1 MPAAEVAS
9 SASSSGLSPIEIMLG
24 NMNRLGFFE
33 FLLPWLLFLA
43 IMFALLKKSQVFG
56 EEVSVNAVIAAI
68 VSFFIIN
75 YTPIGMTL
83 GTFFTTLF
91 GIASIII
98 AGLLVGILFLGM
110 AGIKP
115 EELFGKEN
123 KTFLAILLGF
133 LALIAF
139 ISVGGLSFFNIGGD
153 LMATMG
159 MLLIMLFAVMFIG
172 KGDDKK

>member
-1 MPAAEVAS
+1 M
-9 SASSSGLSPIEIMLG
+9 SPIEIMLG

-33 FLLPWLLFLA
+33 FLLPWILFLA
-43 IMFALLKKSQVFG
+43 IIFAILKKSEVFG
-56 EEVSVNAVIAAI
+56 EEISVNAVIAAV

-75 YTPIGMTL
+75 YAPAGIAMTL

-91 GIASIII
+91 GIAAVII

-115 EELFGKEN
+115 EELLGKAN
-123 KTFLAILLGF
+123 KTAIAVLLGF

-139 ISVGGLSFFNIGGD
+139 ISVGGMSFFNIDSD
-153 LMATMG
+153 LVITLF
-159 MLLIMLFAVMFIG
+159 MLLLMLFAIMFIANG
-172 KGDDKK
+172 GSDK